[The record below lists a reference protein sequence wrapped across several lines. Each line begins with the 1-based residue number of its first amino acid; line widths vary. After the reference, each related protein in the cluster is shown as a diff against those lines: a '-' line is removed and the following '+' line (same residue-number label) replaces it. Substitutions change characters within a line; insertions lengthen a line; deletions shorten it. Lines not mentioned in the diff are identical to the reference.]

1 MNIGPFTDN
10 IIRSCVEELKKDET
24 RNKIVDNIIEP
35 IIFEVNH
42 RYSGYIIGMSVIHI
56 SILVILLVI
65 LTILL
70 RKENNQ

>member
-35 IIFEVNH
+35 IIFEVNQ